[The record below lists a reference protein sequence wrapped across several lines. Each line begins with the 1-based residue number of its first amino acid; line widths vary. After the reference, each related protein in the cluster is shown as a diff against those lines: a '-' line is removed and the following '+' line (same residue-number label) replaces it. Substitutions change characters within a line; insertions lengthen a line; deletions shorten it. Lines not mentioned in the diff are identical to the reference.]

1 MVQEIWQKFN
11 ANERMAAIGA
21 GIVVVAWIIGI
32 ASPYG
37 IGASTVALLGAI
49 ALLAVL
55 YLKYAPNQTPE
66 SSRASIVRFEDA
78 NGAVYAMGDLTSA
91 WAPREGTAPSG
102 PSAVISR
109 KPRVS
114 GASAA
119 TSPPNSSCVRRQQ
132 SSLVAHCGGR
142 TIRDR

>member
-55 YLKYAPNQTPE
+55 YLKYAPNQNVNWPAPIPVLLLAISGIVALIAVVTLLQWLSLLGG
-66 SSRASIVRFEDA
+66 SSITLLLSLLGTVV
-78 NGAVYAMGDLTSA
+78 GAGMMTWYSYQE
-91 WAPREGTAPSG
+91 W
-102 PSAVISR
+102 
-109 KPRVS
+109 
-114 GASAA
+114 
-119 TSPPNSSCVRRQQ
+119 Q
-132 SSLVAHCGGR
+132 SSQAAA
-142 TIRDR
+142 

>member
-1 MVQEIWQKFN
+1 VVQEIWQKFN

-55 YLKYAPNQTPE
+55 YLKYAPNQNINWPAPIPVLLLAISGIVALIAVVTLLQWLSLLGG
-66 SSRASIVRFEDA
+66 SSITLLLSLLGTVV
-78 NGAVYAMGDLTSA
+78 GAGMMTWYSYQE
-91 WAPREGTAPSG
+91 W
-102 PSAVISR
+102 
-109 KPRVS
+109 
-114 GASAA
+114 
-119 TSPPNSSCVRRQQ
+119 Q
-132 SSLVAHCGGR
+132 SSQAAA
-142 TIRDR
+142 

>member
-55 YLKYAPNQTPE
+55 YLKYAPNQNINWPAPIPVLLLAISGIVALIAVVTLLQWLSLLGG
-66 SSRASIVRFEDA
+66 SSITLLLSLLGTVV
-78 NGAVYAMGDLTSA
+78 GAGMMA
-91 WAPREGTAPSG
+91 WYSYQEW
-102 PSAVISR
+102 
-109 KPRVS
+109 
-114 GASAA
+114 
-119 TSPPNSSCVRRQQ
+119 Q
-132 SSLVAHCGGR
+132 SSQAAA
-142 TIRDR
+142 

>member
-55 YLKYAPNQTPE
+55 YLKYAPNQNINWPAPIPVLLLAI
-66 SSRASIVRFEDA
+66 SGIVALIALVRAGPLRMPPADDRGEQLTLFDQELDFWG
-78 NGAVYAMGDLTSA
+78 NGEAGGNGEVLIPQ
-91 WAPREGTAPSG
+91 PRPG
-102 PSAVISR
+102 
-109 KPRVS
+109 
-114 GASAA
+114 
-119 TSPPNSSCVRRQQ
+119 
-132 SSLVAHCGGR
+132 
-142 TIRDR
+142 

>member
-55 YLKYAPNQTPE
+55 YLKYAPNQNINWPAPIPVLLLAISGIVALIAVVTLLQWLSLLGG
-66 SSRASIVRFEDA
+66 SSITLLLSLLGTVV
-78 NGAVYAMGDLTSA
+78 GAGMMTWYSYQE
-91 WAPREGTAPSG
+91 W
-102 PSAVISR
+102 
-109 KPRVS
+109 
-114 GASAA
+114 
-119 TSPPNSSCVRRQQ
+119 Q
-132 SSLVAHCGGR
+132 SSQAAA
-142 TIRDR
+142 